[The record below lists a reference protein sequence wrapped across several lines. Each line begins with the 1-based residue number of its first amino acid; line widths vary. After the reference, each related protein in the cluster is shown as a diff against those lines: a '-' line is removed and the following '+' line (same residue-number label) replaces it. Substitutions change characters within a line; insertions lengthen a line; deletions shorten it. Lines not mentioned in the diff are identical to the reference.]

1 MVFSSFTF
9 IAFFLPVV
17 IILYFVSSAPKWRN
31 GVLLAASLLFYAW
44 GEPRFIVMMVL
55 SILVNYVAAIMI
67 GRSSKKSGR
76 ISWLV
81 IGVCAS
87 LAFLFWFKYY
97 AFIVNSFCG
106 LFSIPYQAA
115 PKTLPI
121 GISFY
126 TFQILTYTIEVYR
139 GSVPPQKN
147 LARLALY
154 ISFFPQ
160 LIAGPIVNYG
170 DIVDQLK
177 ERKTSYKKVYE
188 GLSRFMVGLGKKVII
203 ANVCGEILSKLKL
216 TGEIS
221 VLAAWL
227 GAIAFAFQ
235 IYFDFSGYSDMAIG
249 LGRVFGFNF
258 LENFNYPYISGSVS
272 EFWRRWHISLGSF
285 FREYVYIPLG
295 GNRVSAARNIFNLMV
310 VWALTGAWHGASWNF
325 IVWGVY
331 YGVLLIIEKHLLK
344 GGLSRLPKAPG
355 LIITDL
361 LVLFGWVIFYHDSLA
376 NGLAHLSAMFGIG
389 AASASDAVSI
399 FCLKNYLWVLVLA
412 LIASIPWKNI
422 LRLDDSKK
430 TALPAVVIRSVVLSG
445 VFVLSLVFLSGS
457 SFNPF
462 LYFRF

>member
-1 MVFSSFTF
+1 M
-9 IAFFLPVV
+9 
-17 IILYFVSSAPKWRN
+17 
-31 GVLLAASLLFYAW
+31 LLAASLLFYAW

-55 SILVNYVAAIMI
+55 SILVNYFAAIRI
-67 GRSSKKSGR
+67 DKSKSKSGR
-76 ISWLV
+76 ITWLV

-87 LAFLFWFKYY
+87 LAFLFWFRYY
-97 AFIVNSFCG
+97 AFLVNSFCG
-106 LFSIPYQAA
+106 LFSIQYQAQ

-170 DIVDQLK
+170 DIVGQLA
-177 ERKTSYKKVYE
+177 ERKTNYTKVYE
-188 GLSRFMVGLGKKVII
+188 GLCRFIIGLGKKVII
-203 ANVCGEILSKLKL
+203 ANVCGEILSKLTL

-221 VLAAWL
+221 VLSAWL
-227 GAIAFAFQ
+227 GAVAFAFQ

-249 LGRVFGFNF
+249 LGLVFGFTF
-258 LENFNYPYISGSVS
+258 LENFNYPYISRSVS

-285 FREYVYIPLG
+285 FRQYVYIPLG

-325 IVWGVY
+325 IVWGLY
-331 YGVLLIIEKHLLK
+331 YGVLLIIEKHVLK
-344 GGLSRLPKAPG
+344 GGLSRLPAPLG
-355 LIITDL
+355 IFFTNI
-361 LVLFGWVIFYHDSLA
+361 LVLIGWVFFYHEDLSC
-376 NGLAHLSAMFGIG
+376 GLAHLKAMVGIG
-389 AASASDAVSI
+389 AASAADPMGI
-399 FCLKNYLWVLVLA
+399 FCLKNYLWVLVIALA
-412 LIASIPWKNI
+412 ACIPWKSI
-422 LRLDDSKK
+422 LRRDEKK
-430 TALPAVVIRSVVLSG
+430 TTLSLAAIRSIVLSG
-445 VFVLSLVFLSGS
+445 VFIVSLIFLSGS